1 MRFHLIKDQFIS
13 DRTESELE
21 SEDIV
26 HVMVVLDL
34 STSLISA
41 LVISNWFLSSC
52 KRKFKQK
59 F

>member
-1 MRFHLIKDQFIS
+1 VRFHLIKDQFIS

>member
-13 DRTESELE
+13 DRAESELE